1 MQDAVQKQPH
11 HIQSLVGAA
20 YLADKLGRVDD
31 AERWF
36 GSVVSQFPLHTG
48 ARFRL
53 AELAEDRGATDD
65 AVKHYEAVA
74 AHEPRNPDPLLRAA
88 NAAWNGQQMAVA
100 HRLLKAVLEI
110 DPGHTG
116 ALDALATLNERRTD
130 L

>member
-48 ARFRL
+48 ARFWL
-53 AELAEDRGATDD
+53 AELAEDRGATDV

-100 HRLLKAVLEI
+100 HQLLKAVLEI
-110 DPGHTG
+110 DPGHTS
-116 ALDALATLNERRTD
+116 ALDALATLHERRTD